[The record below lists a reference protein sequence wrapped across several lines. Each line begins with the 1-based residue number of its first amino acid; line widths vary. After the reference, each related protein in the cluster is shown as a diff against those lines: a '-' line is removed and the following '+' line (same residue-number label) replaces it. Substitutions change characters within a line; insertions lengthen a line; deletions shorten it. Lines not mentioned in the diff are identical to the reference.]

1 MVLQKCSWFFSRV
14 GEKQLFYFFE
24 RWNRAL
30 EKNECAVCAVGFFST
45 KFEVLYDFPH
55 CAQRSRL

>member
-1 MVLQKCSWFFSRV
+1 MRV

-30 EKNECAVCAVGFFST
+30 EKNECAVCAVGFFSSN
-45 KFEVLYDFPH
+45 FDVFPHFPH
-55 CAQRSRL
+55 CAQRVCMWFVAWLGN

>member
-1 MVLQKCSWFFSRV
+1 MLNISFKQIYKLLNAMVLQKVSWFFSRV

-30 EKNECAVCAVGFFST
+30 EK
-45 KFEVLYDFPH
+45 K
-55 CAQRSRL
+55 